1 MTHPAIEILEHPL
14 SPYAQKVKIALT
26 EKGVPFEAKIP
37 GAIGSGQV
45 SDDFARANPRG
56 EVPVLYVEGQA
67 IFDSTIILEF
77 IEDRFPNPPL
87 LPASAADRARVRM
100 IEDLVDTHYEAITWG
115 LSEIA
120 NFKRAT
126 GDQAAAMQAKAGEE
140 LSALHAWLEGQLGD
154 RQWFNGEAFGWGDLC
169 VAPFVAG
176 AIGFGF
182 PPTGKLSEWFSRAAA
197 RPSVATSLGQAR
209 EMAAA
214 MAGVAQIVE
223 AGLFKRQYRDHRLEW
238 MIRSGGLS
246 VVQQGIERDNI
257 RFNTAPVGGLGAL

>member
-1 MTHPAIEILEHPL
+1 MTHPTVELLEHPL
-14 SPYAQKVKIALT
+14 SSYAQKVKIALV
-26 EKGVPFEAKIP
+26 EKGVPFTATIP

-45 SDDFARANPRG
+45 SDAFARANPRG

-77 IEDRFPNPPL
+77 IEDRFPEPPL
-87 LPASAADRARVRM
+87 LPATPAERAKVRM
-100 IEDLVDTHYEAITWG
+100 IEDLLDTHYEAITWG

-126 GDQAAAMQAKAGEE
+126 GEQATAMQAKAGEE
-140 LSALHAWLEGQLGD
+140 LAQLHAWLEGHLGD
-154 RQWFNGEAFGWGDLC
+154 HQWFNGETFGWGDLC
-169 VAPFVAG
+169 VAPYIAG

-182 PPTGKLSEWFSRAAA
+182 PPTGRLSDWFARAAA
-197 RPSVATSLGQAR
+197 RPSVAQSLNQAR

-257 RFNTAPVGGLGAL
+257 RFNSAPVGGLGAL

>member
-1 MTHPAIEILEHPL
+1 MPHPAVELLEHPL
-14 SPYAQKVKIALT
+14 SPYAQKVKIALA

-56 EVPVLYVEGQA
+56 EVPVLHVEGQA

-77 IEDRFPNPPL
+77 IEERFPDPPL
-87 LPASAADRARVRM
+87 LPASPADRARVRM

-115 LSEIA
+115 LSEIV
-120 NFKRAT
+120 NFKRAA
-126 GDQAAAMQAKAGEE
+126 GDQAAAMQARAGEE
-140 LSALHAWLEGQLGD
+140 LAALHAWLEGQLGE
-154 RQWFNGEAFGWGDLC
+154 RPWFNGETFGWGDLC

-176 AIGFGF
+176 AARFGF
-182 PPTGKLSEWFSRAAA
+182 PPTGRLMDWFTRAAA
-197 RPSVATSLGQAR
+197 RPSVAQALDQAR
-209 EMAAA
+209 AAAAA
-214 MAGVAQIVE
+214 MAGVARIVE

-246 VVQQGIERDNI
+246 VVQTGIERGNI
-257 RFNTAPVGGLGAL
+257 RFNSAPVPGLGAT

>member
-14 SPYAQKVKIALT
+14 SPYAQKVKIALS
-26 EKGVPFEAKIP
+26 EKGVPFEARIP

-45 SDDFARANPRG
+45 SPEFARANPRG
-56 EVPVLYVEGQA
+56 EVPVIYVEGQA

-77 IEDRFPNPPL
+77 IEDRFPDPPL
-87 LPASAADRARVRM
+87 LPASPADRARVRM

-140 LSALHAWLEGQLGD
+140 LAQLHAWLEAQLGD
-154 RQWFNGEAFGWGDLC
+154 RPWFNGEAFGWGDLC

-182 PPTGKLSEWFSRAAA
+182 PPTGKLSEWFARVAA
-197 RPSVATSLGQAR
+197 RPSVATSLNQAR

-246 VVQQGIERDNI
+246 VVQKGIERDNI
-257 RFNTAPVGGLGAL
+257 RFNSAPVGGLGAL